1 MTLELDG
8 AAVATTPDY
17 GDEPARDHAL
27 AQLHEALD
35 QLAAQ
40 D

>member
-1 MTLELDG
+1 
-8 AAVATTPDY
+8 VATTPDY
-17 GDEPARDHAL
+17 GDESARDYAL
-27 AQLHEALD
+27 ARLHEALD